1 MGQGH
6 IRMRG
11 MRDTTTASIRSIT
24 MESTKDGIG
33 IKGGDEPNEGS
44 KKRCIDLLLRLLG
57 SIILKNFESFFDLAF
72 QCLWRLHQLDK
83 RIGIHLK

>member
-1 MGQGH
+1 MGQGD

-24 MESTKDGIG
+24 MESTKDGIR

-44 KKRCIDLLLRLLG
+44 KQKMHRLIVEAPGQHNPEEL
-57 SIILKNFESFFDLAF
+57 
-72 QCLWRLHQLDK
+72 
-83 RIGIHLK
+83 